1 MGSGSGE
8 LLIKLFNLDF
18 KNLTGI
24 DLFIENDIIY
34 NEHVRIYKKTIFEV
48 EGVFDVIMM
57 HHVLEHMPNQ
67 KKVLDRVL
75 QLLSA
80 TGKVLIRIPIISEPL
95 MNKYGV
101 NVVSLDP
108 PRHLFIHSVTSI
120 NKLVSDAGFKVTKM
134 IYDAL
139 PFDIMGSE
147 QYKRDISILNDDRS
161 HFVNKQN
168 SIFTKTELKKFK
180 RMTKELNKTSRSS
193 SIALYL
199 EKEAAVN

>member
-1 MGSGSGE
+1 
-8 LLIKLFNLDF
+8 
-18 KNLTGI
+18 
-24 DLFIENDIIY
+24 
-34 NEHVRIYKKTIFEV
+34 V

-57 HHVLEHMPNQ
+57 HHVLEHMPDQ
-67 KKVLDRVL
+67 KKVLDRVH

-80 TGKVLIRIPIISEPL
+80 TGRVLIRIPIISEPL

-139 PFDIMGSE
+139 PFDIMASE
-147 QYKRDISILNDDRS
+147 QYERNISILNDDRS

-199 EKEAAVN
+199 EKEGAVN